1 MPVPHAYLSDAKTP
15 MTSSPP
21 TPPAPPFAPLT
32 NAEISHLESLLASP
46 AFKKQ
51 AMGLDEIQGF
61 LCAIVS
67 GPAPVKPAQWL
78 PAVLGDPEYA
88 STEQE
93 QKVKDLLSRFF
104 SEVVADLAGGESLGL
119 VLNLADSSNAATDG
133 DYDYG
138 AWCQAYLDGVE
149 FSAVAWTEAGDE
161 EEINE
166 LLFPISL
173 LAGEIDP
180 KALKQIK
187 PREMQELLKECREDL
202 PMLAIDIYQYFQS
215 LRNRV
220 QARPKVTARNPG
232 SGAAQAKP
240 AKKKL
245 H

>member
-1 MPVPHAYLSDAKTP
+1 MTTP
-15 MTSSPP
+15 AT
-21 TPPAPPFAPLT
+21 PLT
-32 NAEISHLESLLASP
+32 NAEISHLESLLATP

-61 LCAIVS
+61 LCAAIS
-67 GPAPVKPAQWL
+67 GPQPVKAAQWL
-78 PAVLGDPEYA
+78 PAVLGNPDYTNE
-88 STEQE
+88 EQAE
-93 QKVKDLLSRFF
+93 AVKELLLRFY
-104 SEVVADLAGGESLGL
+104 SEIVADLAAGESLGL
-119 VLNLADSSNAATDG
+119 VLNLADPSNAATEG
-133 DYDYG
+133 EYDYS

-149 FSAVAWTEAGDE
+149 FSAVSWTEAGDE

-187 PREMQELLKECREDL
+187 PREMAELLAECREDL
-202 PMLAIDIYQYFQS
+202 PMLAVDIYKYFQS
-215 LRNRV
+215 LRERGHTRSNE
-220 QARPKVTARNPG
+220 RPSVTAKNPG
-232 SGAAQAKP
+232 SAEAQAKP

>member
-1 MPVPHAYLSDAKTP
+1 MTTTPVII
-15 MTSSPP
+15 
-21 TPPAPPFAPLT
+21 LT
-32 NAEISHLESLLASP
+32 NAEISHLESLLATP

-61 LCAIVS
+61 LCAAIS
-67 GPAPVKPAQWL
+67 GPQPVSSAQWL
-78 PAVLGDPEYA
+78 PAVLGNPEYA
-88 STEQE
+88 SAEQALA
-93 QKVKDLLSRFF
+93 VKELLLRFYA
-104 SEVVADLAGGESLGL
+104 EIVADLAAGESLGL
-119 VLNLADSSNAATDG
+119 VLNLADPSNAATEG
-133 DYDYG
+133 EYDYS

-149 FSAVAWTEAGDE
+149 FSAESWMEAGDE

-187 PREMQELLKECREDL
+187 PREMVELLKECREDL
-202 PMLAIDIYQYFQS
+202 PMLAVDIYKYFQS
-215 LRNRV
+215 LRERGNTRTNE
-220 QARPKVTARNPG
+220 RPSVTAKNPG
-232 SGAAQAKP
+232 SGEAQAKP

>member
-1 MPVPHAYLSDAKTP
+1 MTTTP
-15 MTSSPP
+15 AT
-21 TPPAPPFAPLT
+21 PLT
-32 NAEISHLESLLASP
+32 NAEISHLESLLATP

-61 LCAIVS
+61 LCAAIS
-67 GPAPVKPAQWL
+67 GPQPVKSAQWL
-78 PAVLGDPEYA
+78 PAVLGNPEYA
-88 STEQE
+88 SEEQAE
-93 QKVKDLLSRFF
+93 AVKELLLRFYA
-104 SEVVADLAGGESLGL
+104 EIAADLDVGESLGL
-119 VLNLADSSNAATDG
+119 VLNLADPSNAATEG
-133 DYDYG
+133 EYDYS

-149 FSAVAWTEAGDE
+149 FSTVPWMEAGDE

-187 PREMQELLKECREDL
+187 PREMAELLEECREDL
-202 PMLAIDIYQYFQS
+202 PMLAVDIYKYFQS
-215 LRNRV
+215 LRARGN
-220 QARPKVTARNPG
+220 ARPSVTAKNPG
-232 SGAAQAKP
+232 SAEAEAKP